1 MILGGVLWLL
11 GLGNVT
17 PNIIQH
23 MIENK
28 EMNRDSLTSLTV
40 IQSINVKKI
49 SVLVEN
55 IFY

>member
-11 GLGNVT
+11 VLGNVT